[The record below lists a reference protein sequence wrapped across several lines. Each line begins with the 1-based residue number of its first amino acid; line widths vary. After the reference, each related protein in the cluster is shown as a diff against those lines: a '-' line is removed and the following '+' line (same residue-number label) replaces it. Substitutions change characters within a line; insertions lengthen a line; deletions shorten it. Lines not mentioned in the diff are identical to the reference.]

1 MPKDFFVPY
10 LNKDIIIV
18 VFSRI
23 DEDSKQGENWILD
36 EEQALGPH
44 DHKGDDGQEDPT
56 NPHHPGVHPTPPVPL
71 WNRLPLTDMSLLCYM
86 LQFVDI
92 CSHSET
98 CYNS

>member
-23 DEDSKQGENWILD
+23 DEDSKQWENWILD
-36 EEQALGPH
+36 KEQALRPH

-56 NPHHPGVHPTPPVPL
+56 HPHHPGVDSTPPVPL
-71 WNRLPLTDMSLLCYM
+71 WNTLPLA
-86 LQFVDI
+86 DI
-92 CSHSET
+92 CHISVT

>member
-23 DEDSKQGENWILD
+23 DEDSKQWENWILD

-56 NPHHPGVHPTPPVPL
+56 HPHHPGVHPTPPVPL
-71 WNRLPLTDMSLLCYM
+71 WNRLPLTD
-86 LQFVDI
+86 I
-92 CSHSET
+92 CHYSVT